1 MFVVKDR
8 VKQGTTTQGTG
19 NVTVSTSY
27 GGFQN
32 FSVLGNGSKTFYA
45 IEESTNWEVGIGTY
59 NSNVIS
65 RDTILA
71 SSSGAGNPIYLSGA
85 AIIFVTYPA
94 DNSVF
99 TTGNIASITGVKLGA
114 SGLSFNDGT
123 VQTTSAVS
131 FSATS
136 GALITTIQSTGV
148 ATSSNLAST
157 GTTNAAAITSA
168 QSRISTIESSGLATT
183 ANLASTGA
191 TNAAAAS
198 TNSTN
203 ITSVGNRVTAI
214 EGSGVATSASV
225 TSVSNRVSTIE
236 GSGVAL
242 ESDLTSAEN
251 RISTIEGSGLATTA
265 NLASTG
271 ATNAASIVTVGGR
284 VTTIEGSGVALTGSV
299 VSLASSGVGYSNRI
313 TTIEGSGVATSSSV
327 TAVSNRVT
335 TIEGSGLATAANLA
349 ATGATNAAAIDS
361 IVAFSPASGAKVDL
375 NTTNI
380 TSTGD
385 TLKAQLIATGNDLEA
400 QIGAATVPTAT
411 GLKIDN
417 NSSSITTI
425 QGSGVALT
433 GSVVSLASS
442 GVGYSNRITT
452 IEGSGVATSSSVT
465 AVGNRVTTI
474 EGSGVALESD
484 LTSAENRITT
494 IEGSGVATS
503 SSVTAVGNRVTTIEG
518 SGVALSGSVES
529 LASSGIT
536 GPIMVSGSPN
546 LVQSFDLSQGNF
558 HTVLMTGNMTG
569 IIPHNAVAKQ
579 SFAIRFVQDN
589 TGSRTMT
596 NWFTN
601 GAGVIHTTKFA
612 GGSAFTLT
620 TTANKSDVFGF
631 ICDTSGTYE
640 AFIIGQ
646 NV

>member
-59 NSNVIS
+59 NSNVIT

-157 GTTNAAAITSA
+157 GTTNAASITSA
-168 QSRISTIESSGLATT
+168 QSRISTIEGSGLATT

-271 ATNAASIVTVGGR
+271 ATNAAA
-284 VTTIEGSGVALTGSV
+284 IEAITPFS
-299 VSLASSGVGYSNRI
+299 ASSGALITTIQSTGVATAANLIATGVNLEPRI
-313 TTIEGSGVATSSSV
+313 KTIEGSGVATSSSV
-327 TAVSNRVT
+327 TAVSNRV
-335 TIEGSGLATAANLA
+335 
-349 ATGATNAAAIDS
+349 
-361 IVAFSPASGAKVDL
+361 
-375 NTTNI
+375 
-380 TSTGD
+380 
-385 TLKAQLIATGNDLEA
+385 
-400 QIGAATVPTAT
+400 
-411 GLKIDN
+411 
-417 NSSSITTI
+417 
-425 QGSGVALT
+425 
-433 GSVVSLASS
+433 
-442 GVGYSNRITT
+442 
-452 IEGSGVATSSSVT
+452 
-465 AVGNRVTTI
+465 
-474 EGSGVALESD
+474 
-484 LTSAENRITT
+484 
-494 IEGSGVATS
+494 
-503 SSVTAVGNRVTTIEG
+503 
-518 SGVALSGSVES
+518 
-529 LASSGIT
+529 
-536 GPIMVSGSPN
+536 
-546 LVQSFDLSQGNF
+546 DLS
-558 HTVLMTGNMTG
+558 L
-569 IIPHNAVAKQ
+569 
-579 SFAIRFVQDN
+579 
-589 TGSRTMT
+589 
-596 NWFTN
+596 
-601 GAGVIHTTKFA
+601 IH
-612 GGSAFTLT
+612 
-620 TTANKSDVFGF
+620 
-631 ICDTSGTYE
+631 I
-640 AFIIGQ
+640 
-646 NV
+646 